1 MAIRNI
7 VPDTDPIIHKK
18 SKIVTNFDDK
28 LKILLDDMADTLRLA
43 EGIGLAAVQVGIL
56 RRVFIIDTGEETGM
70 MDFINPEIIERDGE
84 QEGGEGCLSIK
95 GYEGFV
101 KRPLNVVVKAQ
112 NRFGKEFTY
121 SASELMARAVCHEY
135 DHLDGF
141 TIRDRAE
148 YEVIHEDDDEEVQ
161 G

>member
-7 VPDTDPIIHKK
+7 VPDTDPIMHKK
-18 SKIVTNFDDK
+18 SKLVTSFDDK
-28 LKILLDDMADTLRLA
+28 LKTLLDDMADTLKLA

-56 RRVFIIDTGEETGM
+56 RRAFIIDTGEETGIKE
-70 MDFINPEIIERDGE
+70 FVNPQIIEQSGE
-84 QEGGEGCLSIK
+84 QEGAEGCLSIK
-95 GYEGFV
+95 GFEGFV

-112 NRFGKEFTY
+112 DRYGKEFVFN
-121 SASELMARAVCHEY
+121 ASELMAKAVCHET

-141 TIRDRAE
+141 TIRDKAE
-148 YEVIHEDDDEEVQ
+148 YEITHEDNEEE